1 VSDCVHRLSLD
12 TLSRSRLMVGRI
24 GRLNEGDY
32 VNCERAM
39 SGHTRFG
46 GHMVQVS
53 DPPEI
58 APVS

>member
-1 VSDCVHRLSLD
+1 
-12 TLSRSRLMVGRI
+12 MVGRI